1 MSLINKQVIPLLEYV
16 DEQKYNIIYADP
28 PWKYENERDHN
39 PALGGM
45 KYDTMS
51 IEELCALPVSQ
62 ITDKDCLLFLWVTM
76 PKLEECFPVIK
87 AWGFKYTTCA
97 FRWIKLNK
105 NANPE
110 SFTNK
115 DLYSGLGSW
124 VNGNEEIC
132 LLAKKG
138 SPKRFNKS
146 VKQLTPYVSLLSPI
160 DIEHKMKMSELQSNF
175 EDLQPEDVYYP
186 LRGHSSKPLIIREKI
201 VKLAG
206 DLPRIELFATQS
218 SNDWDCWGSSLT
230 YRITQ

>member
-16 DEQKYNIIYADP
+16 DYQKYNIVYADP

-51 IEELCALPVSQ
+51 IEDLCKLPVKD
-62 ITDKDCLLFLWVTM
+62 IADKDCLLFLWTTF
-76 PKLEECFPVIK
+76 PKLEECFIVINS
-87 AWGFKYTTCA
+87 WGFHYTTCA

-105 NANPE
+105 NSDPLNF
-110 SFTNK
+110 SNR

-124 VNGNEEIC
+124 VNGNEEVC

-138 SPKRFNKS
+138 HPKRFNKS
-146 VKQLTPYVSLLSPI
+146 VKQLTPAVDDFNDLL
-160 DIEHKMKMSELQSNF
+160 
-175 EDLQPEDVYYP
+175 PEDVYYP
-186 LRGHSSKPLIIREKI
+186 LQGHSVKPLIIRDKI

-206 DLPRIELFATQS
+206 DLPRIELFATQP
-218 SNDWDCWGSSLT
+218 SNDWDTWGSSLT
-230 YRITQ
+230 YKIIP